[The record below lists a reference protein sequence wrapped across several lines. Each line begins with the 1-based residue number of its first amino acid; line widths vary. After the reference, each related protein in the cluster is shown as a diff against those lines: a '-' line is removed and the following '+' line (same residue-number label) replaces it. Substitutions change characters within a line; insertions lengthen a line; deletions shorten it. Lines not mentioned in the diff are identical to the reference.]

1 MTTYQDPPLHSRR
14 AARQGER
21 ADADNAMTSTERAIA
36 AGTAVPLNG
45 HAADAEPL
53 NYATTSRPPLP
64 QYDGQNL
71 RPRRTVETAD
81 HADVPHA
88 EMLPNQDPPN
98 YRPRD
103 YSPEGRRSQPSWG
116 PQYGGVGDDGTVE
129 FHTQGRENVPMTIPE
144 NTQFAQ
150 AVEPADPESAATESA
165 AWQQTEQEPDVQQPA
180 SAEQSAGE
188 VVGAVVAPALAEY
201 HPEHTMTRRELRALR
216 EAGLITDVTDL
227 SQPIP
232 VQLPVQAA
240 PEAAVDSSE
249 AAEQPAPEAHAAD
262 VVAADAPVVDAS
274 LFEPPAADTFGHDIS
289 GADVLPLAEVPA
301 AVAPIAD
308 PIPLV
313 APAPQGSTRL
323 DSALAEFDA
332 LAAGRE
338 PLLPEPDAPAPVTGR
353 RSAGPLLADDVA
365 AVAETSAETPSEAP
379 SAAELFPQPETLPPS
394 TEGLSAFDALFQPPS
409 AAIPIVVALP
419 VDASVEHQDVVEAE
433 IEPEPAP
440 EHAAVT
446 EQQPQMVDPLLA
458 APAPQGAP
466 ALVPPPTAYPTPVD
480 LPAPPATQSPVV
492 ASNNPFLVASAP
504 VAPHAAPSGESATP
518 AEAVV
523 GHWSTQAEI
532 DDAEQLNETTISR
545 SVGAGNTAITTS
557 ALVLPSVPDDAF
569 GGPLGDNG
577 EILLTG
583 SISLPESLSSL
594 GAHPSQLDQSDL
606 DHLLDPGD
614 LQVANT
620 DSTPVR
626 AIRAVS
632 THTASGGIIS
642 PTKPKGTRGF
652 TILIIAASVMAV
664 VVVGLLV
671 AGLVSG
677 TL

>member
-21 ADADNAMTSTERAIA
+21 ADAQNGAERAVA
-36 AGTAVPLNG
+36 EGTAVPVNG
-45 HAADAEPL
+45 QPSDAEPL

-71 RPRRTVETAD
+71 RPRRTVESAD
-81 HADVPHA
+81 HADLPPTEA
-88 EMLPNQDPPN
+88 LPNQDLPN
-98 YRPRD
+98 YRSRD

-116 PQYGGVGDDGTVE
+116 PQYGGVGDDGTVD
-129 FHTQGRENVPMTIPE
+129 FHTQGRENVPVTIPE
-144 NTQFAQ
+144 IAPVAE
-150 AVEPADPESAATESA
+150 AVEPVAAQPDAPESSA
-165 AWQQTEQEPDVQQPA
+165 P
-180 SAEQSAGE
+180 
-188 VVGAVVAPALAEY
+188 VVEY

-232 VQLPVQAA
+232 VQPSVVAA
-240 PEAAVDSSE
+240 PAAEIVTDVVE
-249 AAEQPAPEAHAAD
+249 EPVAEQPVAEAPAAEAPVDEPAPET
-262 VVAADAPVVDAS
+262 VA
-274 LFEPPAADTFGHDIS
+274 FEE
-289 GADVLPLAEVPA
+289 LLAEAPA
-301 AVAPIAD
+301 AVAPIAE

-313 APAPQGSTRL
+313 APAPQTSTRL

-353 RSAGPLLADDVA
+353 RAAGPLLADE
-365 AVAETSAETPSEAP
+365 AVIDSVVETEPPAELPSEAP
-379 SAAELFPQPETLPPS
+379 SAAELFPQPAPLPPS

-409 AAIPIVVALP
+409 ASIPIVVALP
-419 VDASVEHQDVVEAE
+419 VDADVEHHDVVEAE
-433 IEPEPAP
+433 IEPEPAA
-440 EHAAVT
+440 EGI
-446 EQQPQMVDPLLA
+446 DPLLS

-466 ALVPPPTAYPTPVD
+466 ALVPPPAAYPTPVD

-492 ASNNPFLVASAP
+492 AESNPFLV
-504 VAPHAAPSGESATP
+504 VAPAVQQQPQPVDPTAV
-518 AEAVV
+518 AEPTV

-532 DDAEQLNETTISR
+532 DDSEQLNETTISR

-594 GAHPSQLDQSDL
+594 GAHPSQLDESDL

-614 LQVANT
+614 HQVANT

-642 PTKPKGTRGF
+642 PSKPKGTRGF
-652 TILIIAASVMAV
+652 TILIIAASAMAV
-664 VVVGLLV
+664 VVVGLLIV
-671 AGLVSG
+671 GLVSG